1 MNITKIKGELGCMQ
15 GHCAH
20 LLKYVENPV
29 LCVNAQYH
37 PFVIFKKADIA
48 TYLQS
53 WADGSSIHQVVDAS
67 DVPRTPRADDHSLSY
82 CA

>member
-1 MNITKIKGELGCMQ
+1 MQNLVRCLSVMNITKIRGELGCMQ

-48 TYLQS
+48 N
-53 WADGSSIHQVVDAS
+53 IIVDINIFWKCK
-67 DVPRTPRADDHSLSY
+67 T
-82 CA
+82 